1 MASIKLV
8 NSLTDEQVEFMT
20 KILGEIGA
28 SLEASGLSFKISQRH
43 PSVDTE
49 NNDILDADAVETIFE
64 IDEMSWAALN
74 RRTDLLKA
82 A

>member
-8 NSLTDEQVEFMT
+8 NSLTEEQVEFMT

-49 NNDILDADAVETIFE
+49 NNDI
-64 IDEMSWAALN
+64 
-74 RRTDLLKA
+74 
-82 A
+82 